1 MNERIRRLLE
11 RARWDLGDALTER
24 NVGVKRQ
31 MRDRARMSVKLARV
45 LLHSEIR
52 EAKAA
57 VPSCLKLL
65 DNGQPCGDE
74 GRMCDVCFD
83 EAAAEHSYL
92 RNVPRHA
99 VFNDQAAIDERN
111 QELRDSGRGHLVRS

>member
-1 MNERIRRLLE
+1 MSERIRRLLE
-11 RARWDLGDALTER
+11 RARWDLDDALTER

-31 MRDRARMSVKLARV
+31 MRDRARMSVKLARL

-57 VPSCLKLL
+57 VPSCLNLL

-74 GRMCDVCFD
+74 GRMCAACSD
-83 EAAAEHSYL
+83 EAMREHSWM
-92 RNVPRHA
+92 RGRSKGACTGVMSEQ
-99 VFNDQAAIDERN
+99 DKQD
-111 QELRDSGRGHLVRS
+111 LRDGGRGHLVRS